1 MNAAMH
7 DPRAPS
13 DVKHYPFA
21 EPGSTLQFIS
31 DEVTEM
37 LKPLPAYFRRKVL
50 NRQRETITDKI
61 LLALHSDPKW
71 RQVDDQ
77 GDPECLNNASGDIK
91 YRSTQTD
98 VPFENVGSYG

>member
-37 LKPLPAYFRRKVL
+37 LKPLPAYLGRKVIAEAG
-50 NRQRETITDKI
+50 Q
-61 LLALHSDPKW
+61 
-71 RQVDDQ
+71 
-77 GDPECLNNASGDIK
+77 
-91 YRSTQTD
+91 
-98 VPFENVGSYG
+98 